1 VSARVLWVV
10 LSAIGVSVSPRLA
23 FPFWGLF
30 PHFQEATHRKEAQM
44 VRLERCLAMLQCT
57 ESHSSSKSG
66 EPAGYLGLKSHKNK
80 KKNKKKIKIVSF
92 SFCIPE

>member
-1 VSARVLWVV
+1 
-10 LSAIGVSVSPRLA
+10 
-23 FPFWGLF
+23 
-30 PHFQEATHRKEAQM
+30 M